1 MRYSS
6 ACARRDD
13 HVDREHDVLNA
24 KRNQRAEEWPQKKE
38 CETQRRKAFP
48 ETASGVS

>member
-1 MRYSS
+1 MRHSS

-13 HVDREHDVLNA
+13 HVDREHDVLTA
-24 KRNQRAEEWPQKKE
+24 KRNQRAEECPQKKE

-48 ETASGVS
+48 EMPYAVS